1 MSNFAKI
8 FGRKK
13 EIAPTTQEAL
23 QKLRETEDVLFKKQ
37 GYLEEKIKT
46 ELLTAKKHGTS
57 NKRMALQALRR
68 KKQCENQLQQLDGIL
83 NTLSHQKDSLENA
96 TMNAEV
102 LGVLANSSRA
112 LKNTHNMDIDKVHD
126 LLEDIAEQQEVA
138 NEIAQAI
145 SNPIG
150 LQMEDDDDLLAE
162 LERLEEE
169 DLDKQLAEVKPA
181 SQAFDKLP
189 EVPTNALPKA
199 RNKTKE
205 DDEMAQLQAWAES

>member
-1 MSNFAKI
+1 MFWVVYLNWCCCFS
-8 FGRKK
+8 

-138 NEIAQAI
+138 NEIGKNLLDLQFLFANNFST
-145 SNPIG
+145 SN
-150 LQMEDDDDLLAE
+150 
-162 LERLEEE
+162 
-169 DLDKQLAEVKPA
+169 
-181 SQAFDKLP
+181 
-189 EVPTNALPKA
+189 
-199 RNKTKE
+199 
-205 DDEMAQLQAWAES
+205 